1 MCPDY
6 VVISTPETPML
17 SLVSGK
23 QTSIQEVGVAVRRKL
38 VVVLTGAVV
47 ALGSFQVVS
56 AHEFTD
62 KSDVSI
68 KVTEKGFKGSVSSK
82 DDSCLDGRKVILFKK
97 KNDKK
102 VDSAQTD
109 GSGNWKIRVPD
120 ATGKYYAE
128 VTRSIDKYRDEYH
141 HLHECLGAESD
152 TAKV

>member
-1 MCPDY
+1 
-6 VVISTPETPML
+6 ML

-56 AHEFTD
+56 AHESD
-62 KSDVSI
+62 SKSDVSI

-82 DDSCLDGRKVILFKK
+82 DDSCLEGRKVILLKK

-102 VDSAQTD
+102 VDSAHTD
-109 GSGNWKIRVPD
+109 GSGDWKIRVPD
-120 ATGKYYAE
+120 AAGKYYAK
-128 VTRSIDKYRDEYH
+128 VTRSIDEYKDEYH
-141 HLHECLGAESD
+141 HLHECQGGESD
-152 TAKV
+152 TATA